1 MADLK
6 EKVLEALRNCYDPEI
21 PINIVDLGLI
31 YDLKV
36 EDGNVKIKMILTAPA
51 CPMRAYLV
59 QQVKEAVLSVEGV
72 KNVDVTLVN
81 ERWTPDRMSPEVR
94 SGLGL

>member
-36 EDGNVKIKMILTAPA
+36 EDGDVKIKMILTAPG
-51 CPMRAYLV
+51 CPLGFFLV
-59 QQVKEAVLSVEGV
+59 EQVKEAVRSVEGV

-94 SGLGL
+94 AGLGL